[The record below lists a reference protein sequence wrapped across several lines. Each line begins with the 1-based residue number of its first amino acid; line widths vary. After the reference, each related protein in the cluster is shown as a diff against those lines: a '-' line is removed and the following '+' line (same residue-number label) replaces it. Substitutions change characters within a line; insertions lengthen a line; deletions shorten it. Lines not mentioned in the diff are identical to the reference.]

1 MHSDNLERTIGI
13 RVTEQLYQLLN
24 KVCNNRGEDVAG
36 FIRRTV
42 LKELAELSYLS
53 AEQKKALG
61 VAVTKHE

>member
-1 MHSDNLERTIGI
+1 MHSNNLERTIGI
-13 RVTEQLYQLLN
+13 RVTEQIYQLLN
-24 KVCNNRGEDVAG
+24 EVCNNRGEDVAG

-61 VAVTKHE
+61 VPVTGK